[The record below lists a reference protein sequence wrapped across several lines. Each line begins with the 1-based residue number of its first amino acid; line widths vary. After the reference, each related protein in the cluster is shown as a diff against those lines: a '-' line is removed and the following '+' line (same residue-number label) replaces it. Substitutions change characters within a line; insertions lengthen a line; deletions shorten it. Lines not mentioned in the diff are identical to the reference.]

1 MTKAYYIDVSRTAI
15 NGKQRQKLHCVY
27 DGQKIIKIRKLTKL
41 RNADEIYIDSLF
53 PENYDEILELLKRG
67 IKVYLLKY
75 PSMLKKLRRENNL
88 SKSDENDALILSIIP
103 REYFR
108 ELTAGEVELKI
119 AVRPLVNRYE
129 WIVEKRKIL
138 KQWKNRG
145 YDYGFGESIRAM
157 DSYRKKIGREI
168 VEIVSESIYKDVYRR
183 VCSELQ
189 VWDSVEVAI
198 LVLELPLTSGMD
210 KLKSY
215 LGFTPTKNDGRYN
228 HRLRRHLESI
238 ASNIYLNRYKRKMS
252 IPEEF
257 VETIQNTQS
266 MSRILQKLQLKILK
280 ILRRTW
286 IEVSKEADDKPAGR

>member
-1 MTKAYYIDVSRTAI
+1 LLKK
-15 NGKQRQKLHCVY
+15 G
-27 DGQKIIKIRKLTKL
+27 IKI
-41 RNADEIYIDSLF
+41 
-53 PENYDEILELLKRG
+53 
-67 IKVYLLKY
+67 YLLKDTGV
-75 PSMLKKLRRENNL
+75 LKKFRRENNL
-88 SKSDENDALILSIIP
+88 SKSDENDALMLSKIP

-108 ELTAGEVELKI
+108 ELTVREVELKI
-119 AVRPLVNRYE
+119 AVRSLINRYE
-129 WIVEKRKIL
+129 WIVEKRKVL
-138 KQWKNRG
+138 KQWKSRG

-157 DSYRKKIGREI
+157 EADRVKIGNEI
-168 VEIVSESIYKDVYRR
+168 LKIVSESIYKDVYRR
-183 VCSELQ
+183 VCKELQ
-189 VWDSVEVAI
+189 MKDSVEIAI

-215 LGFTPTKNDGRYN
+215 LGFTPAKNDGRYN

-238 ASNIYLNRYKRKMS
+238 ASNIYLNSYKRKTS